1 MKVYMAINKETIKEP
16 FWSMDAKEIFGV
28 LKTNLSGLNNEE
40 VAARLK
46 IFGPNTIKEYPR
58 SSKIKIALR
67 QFQNLLI
74 VILVIAGTVT
84 IFLGEW
90 IETGVIFA
98 AVIVNAIFGFW
109 QENKSETV
117 LELLKTYIRVR
128 ARVRRNNEE
137 HGIDASEL
145 VPGDIIRIT
154 QGDRIP
160 ADARLLFVNN
170 LEVDESI
177 LTGESLPVEKH
188 ISSLPPAT
196 ALGERK
202 SIIFSGTLAIAGF
215 ADAVVTATGS
225 ETEFGK
231 IAGLVAEKDHKK
243 ITPLERSVGRFA
255 TYAGTTLLIF
265 TSLLFGLGLYF
276 GKDIYEMFIISVA
289 VAVSAVPEGLPIALT
304 VIMAIGV
311 QRLATH
317 NGIVRRL
324 LAVET
329 LGSTSVILTD
339 KTGTLTQAK
348 MELTSIVPYQ
358 DGSAENKNK
367 LLNYALVNTDVVIE
381 NPKDAP
387 EKWLMSGRAL
397 EVSLVKGA
405 ALNGVLLT
413 RILEETKILD
423 RLPFDSK
430 HKFSASIFK
439 TDSHSP
445 HFTHEAGI
453 HLTLFGAP
461 EIILRFT
468 NLAQKEQ
475 EKMIIEIEKR
485 AYAGERVLG
494 VASRLI
500 GADLPAEASAKVGEE
515 NILRRKNFNNLNF
528 DGLLTFRDPLRP
540 NVSQAISEIA
550 AAGVKTIIVTG
561 DHRGTAEAVAQELG
575 LVDGKGA
582 VLTGD
587 DLMYLT
593 KEELEA
599 RSRETTLY
607 ARVTPEQ
614 KVMIA
619 KLYQERGEVVAVT
632 GDGINDVPALH
643 AADIGVVVGSGTD
656 VAKSAADLVVLDDNF
671 ETIVTAIKEGRR
683 ILRNIRKVIIYL
695 LSNSF
700 DELFLI
706 GGAIIVGVA
715 LPINALQILFVN
727 LFSDSFPAVA
737 FAFEDGIDDFGN
749 HPHKLHKNLFDR
761 EMRFFILIIG
771 ILSSAFLFILYLILL
786 KAGLAEELIRTFI
799 FASFASYTLF
809 LTFSLRSLGKSIL
822 SYNPFSNRPLTIG
835 VGIGLLLIVT
845 AIYFPWLGQILNTIP
860 LPPIWLLG
868 VIGVGFLNISAVE
881 FGKWLFRKRIIRF
894 I

>member
-1 MKVYMAINKETIKEP
+1 MIISRESTKEP
-16 FWSMDAKEIFGV
+16 FWSMGAEEVIGA
-28 LKTNLSGLNNEE
+28 LKTNLSGLDNEE
-40 VAARLK
+40 AAARLK
-46 IFGPNTIKEYPR
+46 IFGLNVIKEYSR

-67 QFQNLLI
+67 QFQSLLI
-74 VILVIAGTVT
+74 IILVIAGIVT

-90 IETGVIFA
+90 IEMGVIFA

-109 QENKSETV
+109 QENKAESV
-117 LELLKTYIRVR
+117 IKLLKTYIQVR
-128 ARVRRNNEE
+128 ARVRRNGQE

-160 ADARLLFVNN
+160 ADARLLFTNN
-170 LEVDESI
+170 LEIDESI
-177 LTGESLPVEKH
+177 LTGESLPVEKN
-188 ISSLPPAT
+188 ISSLLPAT
-196 ALGERK
+196 TLSERK
-202 SIIFSGTLAIAGF
+202 SMAFGGTLVMQGF
-215 ADAVVTATGS
+215 ADAVVTATGN
-225 ETEFGK
+225 ETEFGM
-231 IAGLVAEKDHKK
+231 IAGLVTGKDQKS
-243 ITPLERSVGRFA
+243 TPLQRSVQHFA
-255 TYAGTTLLIF
+255 AYAGTILLVFTL
-265 TSLLFGLGLYF
+265 LLFGLGLYF
-276 GKDIYEMFIISVA
+276 GKDIYDMFIISVA

-304 VIMAIGV
+304 AIMAIGV
-311 QRLATH
+311 QRLATR
-317 NGIVRRL
+317 NGIVKRL

-348 MELTSIVPYQ
+348 MELTSIMPYK
-358 DGSAENKNK
+358 DGSAENKTN
-367 LLNYALVNTDVVIE
+367 LLNYALLNTDVVIE
-381 NPKDAP
+381 NPQDVP

-405 ALNGVLLT
+405 AQNKVLLT
-413 RILEETKILD
+413 KVLERTEILD
-423 RLPFDSK
+423 RLQFDSK

-439 TDSHSP
+439 TDSR
-445 HFTHEAGI
+445 I
-453 HLTLFGAP
+453 HLALFGAP

-468 NLAQKEQ
+468 VLTHEER

-494 VASRLI
+494 VASRI
-500 GADLPAEASAKVGEE
+500 VGAGHE
-515 NILRRKNFNNLNF
+515 NILRQQNFNHLNF
-528 DGLLTFRDPLRP
+528 NGLITFRDPLRP
-540 NVSQAISEIA
+540 HASQAIKEIA

-561 DHRGTAEAVAQELG
+561 DHRGTAEAVARELG

-593 KEELEA
+593 KEELET
-599 RSRETTLY
+599 RSREATLY

-632 GDGINDVPALH
+632 GDGINDAPALH
-643 AADIGVVVGSGTD
+643 TADIGVAVGSGTD
-656 VAKSAADLVVLDDNF
+656 VAKSVADLVILDDNF
-671 ETIVTAIKEGRR
+671 ETIVAAIKEGRR

-706 GGAIIVGVA
+706 GGALILGVA
-715 LPINALQILFVN
+715 MPINALQILFVN
-727 LFSDSFPAVA
+727 LITDSFPSFA
-737 FAFEDGIDDFGN
+737 FAFENGIDDHGN
-749 HPHKLHKNLFDR
+749 HPYKLRKNLFDR
-761 EMRFFILIIG
+761 EMKFFILIIG
-771 ILSSAFLFILYLILL
+771 ALSSVFLFALYLVLL
-786 KAGLAEELIRTFI
+786 KVGFAGELIRTFI

-809 LTFSLRSLGKSIL
+809 LTFSLRSLEKSIL

-835 VGIGLLLIVT
+835 VGIGLLLIVA
-845 AIYFPWLGQILNTIP
+845 AIYLPWLQQILNTNP
-860 LPPIWLLG
+860 LPPVWLLG
-868 VIGVGFLNISAVE
+868 VISVGFLNISAVE
-881 FGKWLFRKRIIRF
+881 FGKWLFRKRIISDITKRD
-894 I
+894 IA

>member
-1 MKVYMAINKETIKEP
+1 MAISKETIKEP
-16 FWSMDAKEIFGV
+16 FWSMDAEEIFGA
-28 LKTNLSGLNNEE
+28 LETNISGLSDEE
-40 VAARLK
+40 VTERLK
-46 IFGPNTIKEYPR
+46 IFGPNIIKEYPK

-67 QFQNLLI
+67 QFQSLLI
-74 VILVIAGTVT
+74 IILIIAGSVTV
-84 IFLGEW
+84 FLGEW

-109 QENKSETV
+109 QENKSENV
-117 LELLKTYIRVR
+117 LEILKTYVRAR
-128 ARVRRNNEE
+128 ARVRRDNQE
-137 HGIDASEL
+137 HGIDASL
-145 VPGDIIRIT
+145 LAPGDIIRVT
-154 QGDRIP
+154 QGDRVP

-170 LEVDESI
+170 FEVDESI
-177 LTGESLPVEKH
+177 LTGESLPSEKDT
-188 ISSLPPAT
+188 IKLSPAV

-202 SIIFSGTLAIAGF
+202 SMIFSGTLAMQGF

-231 IAGLVAEKDHKK
+231 IAGLVAGKDRKT
-243 ITPLERSVGRFA
+243 TPLQRSVGRFA
-255 TYAGTTLLIF
+255 AYVGITLLTF
-265 TSLLFGLGLYF
+265 TLLLFGLGIYF

-311 QRLATH
+311 QRLATR

-348 MELTSIVPYQ
+348 MELTSIAPYQ
-358 DGSAENKNK
+358 DNNAENKDN

-381 NPKDAP
+381 NPSDAP

-405 ALNGVLLT
+405 AQNRVLLT
-413 RILEETKILD
+413 KVLERTEILD

-439 TDSHSP
+439 TDSR
-445 HFTHEAGI
+445 I
-453 HLTLFGAP
+453 HLALVGAP

-468 NLAQKEQ
+468 VLSRGER
-475 EKMIIEIEKR
+475 EKMVAEIEKR
-485 AYAGERVLG
+485 AFAGERVLG
-494 VASRLI
+494 VASRLVS
-500 GADLPAEASAKVGEE
+500 ADEK
-515 NILRRKNFNNLNF
+515 NILRQKNFSNLNF
-528 DGLLTFRDPLRP
+528 DGLITFRDPFRP
-540 NVSQAISEIA
+540 HASQAIKEIA

-561 DHRGTAEAVAQELG
+561 DHRGTAEAVARELG

-599 RSRETTLY
+599 RSREATLY

-614 KVMIA
+614 KVMIT

-632 GDGINDVPALH
+632 GDGINDAPALH
-643 AADIGVVVGSGTD
+643 AADIGVAVGSGTD

-671 ETIVTAIKEGRR
+671 ETIVAAIKEGRR
-683 ILRNIRKVIIYL
+683 ILHNIRKVIIYL
-695 LSNSF
+695 LSSSF
-700 DELFLI
+700 DELCLI
-706 GGAIIVGVA
+706 GGALILGIA
-715 LPINALQILFVN
+715 MPINALQILFVN
-727 LFSDSFPAVA
+727 LFSDSFPAIA
-737 FAFEDGIDDFGN
+737 FAFEDGIDDSGN
-749 HPHKLHKNLFDR
+749 HPYKLRKNLFDR
-761 EMRFFILIIG
+761 EMKFFVLIIG
-771 ILSSAFLFILYLILL
+771 GLSSIFLFVLYIALL
-786 KAGLAEELIRTFI
+786 KIGLNEELARTFI
-799 FASFASYTLF
+799 FASFASYAL
-809 LTFSLRSLGKSIL
+809 LLAFSLRSLEKSIL
-822 SYNPFSNRPLTIG
+822 SYNPFSNKPLTVSI
-835 VGIGLLLIVT
+835 GIGLSLIAA
-845 AIYFPWLGQILNTIP
+845 AIYIPWLQQIFDTIP
-860 LPPIWLLG
+860 LPPVWLL
-868 VIGVGFLNISAVE
+868 
-881 FGKWLFRKRIIRF
+881 
-894 I
+894 

>member
-1 MKVYMAINKETIKEP
+1 
-16 FWSMDAKEIFGV
+16 MDTPEIFGA
-28 LKTNLSGLNNEE
+28 LKTDFSGLNDEE
-40 VAARLK
+40 VAERLK
-46 IFGPNTIKEYPR
+46 IFGSNAIKEYPK
-58 SSKIKIALR
+58 SSKIKIAFR
-67 QFQNLLI
+67 QFQSLLI
-74 VILVIAGTVT
+74 VILITAGAVTV
-84 IFLGEW
+84 FLGEW
-90 IETGVIFA
+90 VETGVIFA

-117 LELLKTYIRVR
+117 LELLKTYVRVR
-128 ARVRRNNEE
+128 ARVRRNNQE

-154 QGDRIP
+154 QGDRVP

-170 LEVDESI
+170 FEIDESI
-177 LTGESLPVEKH
+177 LTGESLPVEKDVFP
-188 ISSLPPAT
+188 LPPAT

-202 SIIFSGTLAIAGF
+202 SMVFSGTLAMAGF
-215 ADAVVTATGS
+215 ADAVVTATGN

-231 IAGLVAEKDHKK
+231 IAGLVAEKDHKS
-243 ITPLERSVGRFA
+243 TPLQRSVGRFSA
-255 TYAGTTLLIF
+255 YAGATLLIF
-265 TSLLFGLGLYF
+265 TLLLFGLGLYF
-276 GKDIYEMFIISVA
+276 GKEIHEMFIISVA

-311 QRLATH
+311 QRLATR

-348 MELTSIVPYQ
+348 MELTSITPYQ
-358 DGSAENKNK
+358 GGAENKSK

-381 NPKDAP
+381 NPKDTP
-387 EKWLMSGRAL
+387 EKWLMSCRAL

-413 RILEETKILD
+413 KVLEQTKILD
-423 RLPFDSK
+423 RLPFDSQ

-439 TDSHSP
+439 TDFPSP
-445 HFTHEAGI
+445 RFARLDSESERAGEAGI
-453 HLTLFGAP
+453 HLVLFGAP

-468 NLAQKEQ
+468 VLTQKER
-475 EKMIIEIEKR
+475 EKVIAEIEKK
-485 AYAGERVLG
+485 AFAGERVLG

-500 GADLPAEASAKVGEE
+500 SEGHE
-515 NILRRKNFNNLNF
+515 NILRRQNFNNLNF
-528 DGLLTFRDPLRP
+528 DGLITFRDPLRP

-561 DHRGTAEAVAQELG
+561 DHQGTAEAVARELG

-599 RSRETTLY
+599 RSREATLY

-619 KLYQERGEVVAVT
+619 KLYQEKGEVVAVT
-632 GDGINDVPALH
+632 GDGINDAPALH
-643 AADIGVVVGSGTD
+643 AADIGVAVGSGTD

-671 ETIVTAIKEGRR
+671 ETIVAAIKEGRR

-695 LSNSF
+695 LSDSL
-700 DELFLI
+700 DEIFLI
-706 GGAIIVGVA
+706 GGALILGIA
-715 LPINALQILFVN
+715 MPINALQILFIN

-737 FAFEDGIDDFGN
+737 FAFEDGIDDPGN
-749 HPHKLHKNLFDR
+749 HPQKLHKNLFDR
-761 EMRFFILIIG
+761 EMKFFILIIG
-771 ILSSAFLFILYLILL
+771 VLSSAFLFILYLVLL
-786 KAGLAEELIRTFI
+786 KIGFAEELTRTFI

-822 SYNPFSNRPLTIG
+822 HYNPFSNRPLTIG
-835 VGIGLLLIVT
+835 VSIGLLLIIA
-845 AIYFPWLGQILNTIP
+845 AIYFPQLQQILNTIS

-868 VIGVGFLNISAVE
+868 VIGVGILNISAVE
-881 FGKWLFRKRIIRF
+881 FGKWLFRKKIVKF

>member
-1 MKVYMAINKETIKEP
+1 MAINKETIKEP
-16 FWSMDAKEIFGV
+16 FWSMDAKEILGA
-28 LKTNLSGLNNEE
+28 LKTDLSGLNDGE
-40 VAARLK
+40 AAERLK
-46 IFGPNTIKEYPR
+46 IFGQNVIKEYSK

-67 QFQNLLI
+67 QFQSLLI
-74 VILVIAGTVT
+74 ISLVIAGAVT

-90 IETGVIFA
+90 VETGVIFA

-117 LELLKTYIRVR
+117 LELLKTYVRVR
-128 ARVRRNNEE
+128 ARVRRNNQE

-145 VPGDIIRIT
+145 APGDIIRIT
-154 QGDRIP
+154 QGDRVP
-160 ADARLLFVNN
+160 ADARLLFINN
-170 LEVDESI
+170 LEIDESI
-177 LTGESLPVEKH
+177 LTGESLPVEKD
-188 ISSLPPAT
+188 IFPLPPAT

-202 SIIFSGTLAIAGF
+202 SMIFSGTLAMAGF

-231 IAGLVAEKDHKK
+231 IAGLIAEKDRKS
-243 ITPLERSVGRFA
+243 TPLERSVRYFS
-255 TYAGTTLLIF
+255 TYVGIALLTFTLL
-265 TSLLFGLGLYF
+265 LFSLGLYF

-311 QRLATH
+311 QRLATR

-348 MELTSIVPYQ
+348 MELTSIAPYQ
-358 DGSAENKNK
+358 DGNIENEDN
-367 LLNYALVNTDVVIE
+367 LLKYALINTDVVIE
-381 NPKDAP
+381 NPQDTP

-397 EVSLVKGA
+397 EVSLVNGA
-405 ALNGVLLT
+405 ASNGVLLT
-413 RILEETKILD
+413 KILEQTKIID

-430 HKFSASIFK
+430 HKFSATVFK

-445 HFTHEAGI
+445 RFAREAGI
-453 HLTLFGAP
+453 HLALFGAP

-475 EKMIIEIEKR
+475 EKVVAEIEKR
-485 AYAGERVLG
+485 AFAGERVLG
-494 VASRLI
+494 VASRII
-500 GADLPAEASAKVGEE
+500 GADEE
-515 NILRRKNFNNLNF
+515 NILRQKNFNNLNF
-528 DGLLTFRDPLRP
+528 EGLITFRDPLRP
-540 NVSQAISEIA
+540 HVSQAISEIA

-561 DHRGTAEAVAQELG
+561 DHRGTAEAVARELG

-582 VLTGD
+582 VITGD
-587 DLMYLT
+587 DIMYLT

-599 RSRETTLY
+599 RSREATLY

-632 GDGINDVPALH
+632 GDGINDAPALH
-643 AADIGVVVGSGTD
+643 TADIGVAVGSGTD

-671 ETIVTAIKEGRR
+671 ETIVVAIKEGRR

-695 LSNSF
+695 LSSSF
-700 DELFLI
+700 DELCLI
-706 GGAIIVGVA
+706 GGALILGIA
-715 LPINALQILFVN
+715 MPINALQILFVN
-727 LFSDSFPAVA
+727 LFSDSFPAIA
-737 FAFEDGIDDFGN
+737 FAFEDSVDDPGN
-749 HPHKLHKNLFDR
+749 RPHKLHKNLFDR
-761 EMRFFILIIG
+761 EMKFFILIIG
-771 ILSSAFLFILYLILL
+771 VLSSAFLFILYLVLL
-786 KAGLAEELIRTFI
+786 KIGFAEELTRTFI
-799 FASFASYTLF
+799 FASFASYAL
-809 LTFSLRSLGKSIL
+809 LLAFSLRSLGKSIL
-822 SYNPFSNRPLTIG
+822 SYNPLSNRPLTIG
-835 VGIGLLLIVT
+835 VSIGLLSIIA
-845 AIYFPWLGQILNTIP
+845 AIYIPWLQQIFNTSP
-860 LPPIWLLG
+860 LPPVWLLG
-868 VIGVGFLNISAVE
+868 VAGVGLLNISAVE
-881 FGKWLFRKRIIRF
+881 FGKWLFRKKIIKF